1 MVIKNPASST
11 AHLFRYV
18 LASADM
24 YYAELEQRDVF
35 IGADANGHVR
45 IWAETVN
52 GGQSTKIE
60 LCRVFLEYAMYC
72 ASSFGPAEAQ
82 YQMQGFGE
90 RLGHQLAAYLR
101 RNPGLLTS
109 QNPALGALEC
119 VFGTIGAHFF
129 EDYAQAGVR
138 FLVTD
143 CPLEEAAKRSG
154 LSNIEL
160 ARHGVNAM
168 CTSLCV
174 GMNPQV
180 VVSTSPANRPEL
192 MFTLSLPVAA

>member
-1 MVIKNPASST
+1 MTKNTTPGT

-24 YYAELEQRDVF
+24 YYAELEQRDIF
-35 IGADANGHVR
+35 IGVDASGHAR

-52 GGQSTKIE
+52 GGRATKIE

-82 YQMQGFGE
+82 YQMQGFGD

-101 RNPGLLTS
+101 RNPGLVTS
-109 QNPALGALEC
+109 QNAALGALEC
-119 VFGTIGAHFF
+119 VFGTLGARYF
-129 EDYAQAGVR
+129 EDYAEAGVR

-154 LSNIEL
+154 LTNVEL
-160 ARHGVNAM
+160 AKHGVNAM
-168 CTSLCV
+168 CKTMCV

-180 VVSTSPANRPEL
+180 VVSALPANRPEL
-192 MFTLSLPVAA
+192 MYTLSLPVAA